1 MWSDHTAD
9 NVIWQIPSIQVDAH
23 WQKVKWGKSY
33 LQCVERA
40 KSMTKNQT
48 FMSGPSTWSLK
59 TCHIPT
65 VGMLRWKFLCFVYF
79 FVCVL
84 MWQALHGSLLLISLC
99 KKKLII
105 SLCLFQCI
113 DLTLIMSHCWYL
125 SLGSTS
131 DRKEMWLKNINI
143 ERNDLCINK
152 YDNIYSALLASN
164 IHLKPQNMSYLNCW

>member
-1 MWSDHTAD
+1 
-9 NVIWQIPSIQVDAH
+9 
-23 WQKVKWGKSY
+23 
-33 LQCVERA
+33 
-40 KSMTKNQT
+40 MTKKIR
-48 FMSGPSTWSLK
+48 PSCLSHPPEASKLVISQQLVCWGGSFCVLS
-59 TCHIPT
+59 IF
-65 VGMLRWKFLCFVYF
+65 LSAFLCGKHYMVVRYWYHS
-79 FVCVL
+79 V
-84 MWQALHGSLLLISLC
+84 
-99 KKKLII
+99 KKTLII
-105 SLCLFQCI
+105 LLCLFQCI